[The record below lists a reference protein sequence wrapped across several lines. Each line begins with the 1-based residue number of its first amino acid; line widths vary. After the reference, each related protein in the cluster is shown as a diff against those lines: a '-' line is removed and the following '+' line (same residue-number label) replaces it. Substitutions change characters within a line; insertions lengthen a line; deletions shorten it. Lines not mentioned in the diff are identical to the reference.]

1 MFSVDREV
9 RVLLV
14 DDQLL
19 VGETVG
25 LLLEKQLEQGWH
37 LHHIQNP
44 LDAFETIRDFKPT
57 VMLVDLEMPELN
69 GLQLLET
76 IRSEP
81 SMMNLPVVVLSGYE
95 DSETKAQAFERGAS
109 DYLVKLPDS
118 VELIARL
125 RHHTTGFIAT
135 RQRDEAE
142 RRSKRL
148 AMELRK
154 RNAQL
159 VDLNEI
165 FQHANE
171 ALKDEIVVRD
181 ARLKS
186 IGSVGIEMSEIQDLD
201 VMMQHILT
209 EARYLVGAEAGA
221 ILTRDEDD
229 LVVRYAQNDAH
240 ENSGRNA
247 ADLAGGFRVPISAG
261 SISGKVAMTGQ
272 KINERDVYSIPPDS
286 GYTFMASYDERTG
299 YRTKSLFTYPLSTAS
314 GEVLGVIQL
323 ANPFNKEGERKGGF
337 DSGDEKLIENFAS
350 MASVAL
356 ERALLTDSMIMRMV
370 AIAETHDPEE
380 TGAHVNRVA
389 GYSRVMFEAWA
400 LQRGMERSEMERRRD
415 RLSNAARL
423 HDVGKIGISD
433 SILKK
438 PGKLDL
444 PEYAAMQMHTVIGA
458 RFFKGYQT
466 EYDEIAREVALH
478 HHEHWDG
485 TGYPG
490 KTPVDELYHSPP
502 DSPIRSGLVG
512 DQIPIEA
519 RIVGLADV
527 YDALSSKR
535 SYKDAWPESK
545 VLQEIADLSGK
556 QFDPELVEIF
566 LDRSDRMRVI
576 RETYKSECD

>member
-1 MFSVDREV
+1 MFPVDRQV

-19 VGETVG
+19 VAEMVIH
-25 LLLEKQLEQGWH
+25 LLEKKLEEGWVLQH
-37 LHHIQNP
+37 LINP
-44 LDAFETIRDFKPT
+44 LEALEVARDFKPT
-57 VMLVDLEMPELN
+57 VVLIDLEMPEMN
-69 GLQLLET
+69 GLELLET

-81 SMMNLPVVVLSGYE
+81 SFANLPVIVLSCHE
-95 DSETKAQAFERGAS
+95 DSTTKAQAFERGAS

-118 VELIARL
+118 VELVARL
-125 RHHTTGFIAT
+125 RHHTAGFIAT

-142 RRSKRL
+142 RRSKQL
-148 AMELRK
+148 AVELRE
-154 RNAQL
+154 RNDQL
-159 VDLNEI
+159 EDLNRI
-165 FQHANE
+165 FMLANE
-171 ALKDEIVVRD
+171 ELQDELILRET
-181 ARLKS
+181 RLES

-209 EARYLVGAEAGA
+209 EARHLVGAEAGA

-240 ENSGRNA
+240 ANSGRNA

-261 SISGKVAMTGQ
+261 SISGKVTMTGR
-272 KINERDVYSIPPDS
+272 KINERDVYKIPPDA
-286 GYTFMASYDERTG
+286 GYTFMASFDERTG

-323 ANPFNKEGERKGGF
+323 ANPYNKDGERKGGF
-337 DSGDEKLIENFAS
+337 DSEDEKLIENFAS

-400 LQRGMERSEMERRRD
+400 MQRGMERAEMERRRD

-438 PGKLDL
+438 PGKLD
-444 PEYAAMQMHTVIGA
+444 PDEYAAMQMHTVIGA

-466 EYDEIAREVALH
+466 EYDDVARAVALH

-490 KTPVDELYHSPP
+490 GAPVEELHHSPP
-502 DSPIRSGLVG
+502 EVPIRHGLKG
-512 DQIPIEA
+512 EEIPIEA

-556 QFDPELVEIF
+556 QFDPQLVEIF

-576 RETYKSECD
+576 RETFKGDSL

>member
-1 MFSVDREV
+1 MLPIDREV

-19 VGETVG
+19 VAEMVN
-25 LLLEKQLEQGWH
+25 LLLEKQLVDGWSLQH
-37 LHHIQNP
+37 TQNP
-44 LDAFETIRDFKPT
+44 LNALELACEFKPT
-57 VMLVDLEMPELN
+57 VMLIDLEMPELN
-69 GLQLLET
+69 GLQLLEI
-76 IRSEP
+76 IRREP
-81 SMMNLPVVVLSGYE
+81 SLANLPVIVLSGYE
-95 DSETKAQAFERGAS
+95 DSDTKALAFERGAS

-118 VELIARL
+118 VELVARL
-125 RHHTTGFIAT
+125 RHHTSGFIAT

-148 AMELRK
+148 AGELRE
-154 RNAQL
+154 RNDQL
-159 VDLNEI
+159 EDLNKI
-165 FQHANE
+165 FKLANE
-171 ALKDEIVVRD
+171 ELKDKIVIRD
-181 ARLKS
+181 TRLKS

-209 EARYLVGAEAGA
+209 QARYLVGAEAGA
-221 ILTRDEDD
+221 ILIRDEDD

-240 ENSGRNA
+240 ANSGRNA

-261 SISGKVAMTGQ
+261 SISGKVTMTGR
-272 KINERDVYSIPPDS
+272 KINERDVYSIPPDA
-286 GYTFMASYDERTG
+286 GYTFMASFDERTG
-299 YRTKSLFTYPLSTAS
+299 YRTRSLFTYPLSTAS

-323 ANPFNKEGERKGGF
+323 ANPFNKDGDRKGGF
-337 DSGDEKLIENFAS
+337 DSEDEKLIENFAS
-350 MASVAL
+350 LASVAL

-400 LQRGMERSEMERRRD
+400 LQRGMDRGEMERRRD

-466 EYDEIAREVALH
+466 EYDDIAREVALH

-490 KTPVDELYHSPP
+490 ETPVEDLFHSPP
-502 DSPIRSGLVG
+502 EIPIRHGLKG
-512 DQIPIEA
+512 EEIPIEA

-535 SYKDAWPESK
+535 SYKEAWPESK
-545 VLQEIADLSGK
+545 VLQEISDLSGK

-576 RETYKSECD
+576 RETYKSDID